1 MLQNYVGENLFMLKV
16 IHLHYLNMLHAQTKL
31 GSSQSWLGEILKN
44 PGEISAETWKFTVF
58 FHIHFYSY
66 A

>member
-1 MLQNYVGENLFMLKV
+1 MLQNYVGENLLMLKV

-44 PGEISAETWKFTVF
+44 PGEISAET
-58 FHIHFYSY
+58 
-66 A
+66 